1 MKNLQAYVFENNKVK
16 IIEINSEPMFE
27 VYSTGM
33 ALGQVKYNS
42 IGAAYARK
50 DRINENIKNAE
61 IIPCVHGGHKYIS
74 ESQLYDLM
82 LEMKTDK
89 VKPFRK
95 WITTD
100 VLPTIRKTGG
110 YVNNT
115 SQFTDFYFADCDNP
129 TKQFISTLLDEKV
142 KLTGKV
148 NELLPKAETYDMV
161 MDADGT
167 FSLNQV
173 AKFVGIGEYKLFQ
186 FLREQKILFYEGED
200 SIPYER
206 FRKNKCFKVVMTR
219 DPRGQGHST
228 TKVYPKGVD
237 YICKVIAKS
246 ERTVA

>member
-1 MKNLQAYVFENNKVK
+1 MNKLQIFFNQDFGQIRTVEESGRILFCGSDVAK
-16 IIEINSEPMFE
+16 
-27 VYSTGM
+27 
-33 ALGQVKYNS
+33 ALGY
-42 IGAAYARK
+42 K
-50 DRINENIKNAE
+50 DTPKAIKQHCKSDGWANYPVTDVLGREQKAKFINEGNLYRLISNSKLPTAE
-61 IIPCVHGGHKYIS
+61 KF
-74 ESQLYDLM
+74 ES
-82 LEMKTDK
+82 
-89 VKPFRK
+89 
-95 WITTD
+95 WIFDD

-115 SQFTDFYFADCDNP
+115 SQFTDYYFSDCDNP

-142 KLTGKV
+142 KLTSKV

-173 AKFVGIGEYKLFQ
+173 AKFVGMGEYKLFQ

-206 FRKNKCFKVVMTR
+206 FRKNKCFKVVMTK
-219 DPRGQGHST
+219 DYRGQGHST